1 MVDVSDG
8 GRDDARN
15 MNIDSV
21 NGLVSEP
28 VKIAELLNDQFVENG
43 VILSRALP
51 IQQLDPLIFL
61 RHRVGTEFQM
71 IPITVQET
79 IDTVT
84 SLRSTSPGYDDIPGD
99 IIKKVVHTISSPITH
114 IFNSSLRSG
123 IFPSQLKLTKVTP
136 IFKKGNKN
144 QAINYRPI
152 SIISFFSKVLEKLV
166 YNRLNCFLN
175 S

>member
-61 RHRVGTEFQM
+61 RHRVGREFQM

-79 IDTVT
+79 IDTIT
-84 SLRSTSPGYDDIPGD
+84 SLISTYLSW
-99 IIKKVVHTISSPITH
+99 
-114 IFNSSLRSG
+114 L
-123 IFPSQLKLTKVTP
+123 
-136 IFKKGNKN
+136 
-144 QAINYRPI
+144 
-152 SIISFFSKVLEKLV
+152 
-166 YNRLNCFLN
+166 
-175 S
+175 